1 MPEPAL
7 LIGAG
12 GFVGQRL
19 LDAFARRGE
28 PVIAVSRSPF
38 EAPGDNVERHV
49 QAMRAPRDF
58 APLLARVRAVIHVA
72 SASTP
77 GSSAGKPLQE
87 LDENVRPTLALLE
100 ALQAFPRLPL
110 IYVSSG
116 GTLYSRAGDGVSDEL
131 AAVYSRSYHGAGK
144 IAVEHFIEA
153 WCNQFA
159 GSAVVLRPS
168 NLYGPGQHERPGF
181 GIVPTA
187 LGKLVRGETLHVWG
201 DGSAERDYLY
211 IDDFT
216 RLLFAALDAAPA
228 DGFRVFNACSG
239 TSIDLNGL
247 FALIE
252 RIAGKSLRRS
262 YDAGRPVDA
271 PSVRMQATRARKTF
285 GWVADAG
292 LPEGLER
299 TWRWF
304 TSQSPRGVSSGTVG
318 K

>member
-1 MPEPAL
+1 MTDPIL

-19 LDAFARRGE
+19 LDAFACRNE
-28 PVIAVSRSPF
+28 PVVAASRSAF
-38 EAPGDNVERHV
+38 DAGSGRVESHV
-49 QAMRAPRDF
+49 CAFREVQDYV
-58 APLLARVRAVIHVA
+58 PLLERARAVVHVA
-72 SASTP
+72 SATTP
-77 GSSAGKPLQE
+77 GSSAGKPVQE

-100 ALQAFPRLPL
+100 AMQVRPQLPL

-116 GTLYSRAGDGVSDEL
+116 GTLYSRVSDGASDEL

-144 IAVEHFIEA
+144 IAAEHFIEA

-159 GSAVVLRPS
+159 GSATVLRPS

-187 LGKLVRGETLHVWG
+187 FGKIVRGETLRVWG
-201 DGSAERDYLY
+201 DGTAERDYLY

-216 RLLFAALDAAPA
+216 DLVMAALDAPPTP
-228 DGFRVFNACSG
+228 GFRVFNACHG
-239 TSIDLNGL
+239 TSVNLNAL

-252 RIAGKSLRRS
+252 RVTGKTLQRS
-262 YDAGRPVDA
+262 YDASRPVDA

-285 GWVADAG
+285 GWAAEVELAD
-292 LPEGLER
+292 GLER

-304 TSQSPRGVSSGTVG
+304 NTSRH
-318 K
+318 

>member
-1 MPEPAL
+1 MAEPIL

-19 LDAFARRGE
+19 LDALARRGE
-28 PVIAVSRSPF
+28 PVIAVSRSGFDAGRGPVEGHVRTLREVQDYVPF
-38 EAPGDNVERHV
+38 
-49 QAMRAPRDF
+49 
-58 APLLARVRAVIHVA
+58 LARASAVIHVA

-77 GSSAGKPLQE
+77 GSSAGKPVHE
-87 LDENVRPTLALLE
+87 LDDNVRPTVALLE
-100 ALQAFPRLPL
+100 AMQERPQLPL

-116 GTLYSRAGDGVSDEL
+116 GTLYNRAGDGVSDEF

-159 GSAVVLRPS
+159 GSAIVLRPS
-168 NLYGPGQHERPGF
+168 NLYGPGQEERPGF

-187 LGKLVRGETLHVWG
+187 FGKLVRGETLHVWG

-216 RLLFAALDAAPA
+216 RLVLAALGAKPEP
-228 DGFRVFNACSG
+228 GFRVFNACSG
-239 TSIDLNGL
+239 ASIDLNGL
-247 FALIE
+247 FAMIE
-252 RIAGKSLRRS
+252 RVAGLRLRRS

-271 PSVRMQATRARKTF
+271 PSVRMQASRARATF
-285 GWVADAG
+285 GWSAEVG
-292 LPEGLER
+292 LAEGLGR

-304 TSQSPRGVSSGTVG
+304 NTIRR
-318 K
+318 

>member
-1 MPEPAL
+1 MDNPVL

-19 LDAFARRGE
+19 LDALAARGE
-28 PVIAVSRSPF
+28 SVIAVSRSAF
-38 EAPGDNVERHV
+38 DARGARVERHV
-49 QAMRAPRDF
+49 KAVQATDDYAPWLERCG
-58 APLLARVRAVIHVA
+58 VVIHVA

-77 GSSAGKPLQE
+77 GSSAGKPVQE
-87 LDENVRPTLALLE
+87 LEENVRPTVALLE
-100 ALQAFPRLPL
+100 ALQARPELPL
-110 IYVSSG
+110 IYLSSG
-116 GTLYSRAGDGVSDEL
+116 GTLYNRGGDGASDEL

-144 IAVEHFIEA
+144 IAAEHFIEA

-159 GSAVVLRPS
+159 GRAIVLRPS
-168 NLYGPGQHERPGF
+168 NLYGPGQEERAGF

-187 LGKLVRGETLHVWG
+187 FGTLVRNEVLHVWG

-216 RLLFAALDAAPA
+216 RLVLAALDTPPEK
-228 DGFRVFNACSG
+228 GFRVFNACSG
-239 TSIDLNGL
+239 NSIDLNGL

-252 RIAGKSLRRS
+252 EVTGRTLRRT

-271 PSVRMQATRARKTF
+271 PSIRMQAIRARETF
-285 GWVADAG
+285 GWAAEVALGD
-292 LPEGLER
+292 GLER

-304 TSQSPRGVSSGTVG
+304 STCRR
-318 K
+318 